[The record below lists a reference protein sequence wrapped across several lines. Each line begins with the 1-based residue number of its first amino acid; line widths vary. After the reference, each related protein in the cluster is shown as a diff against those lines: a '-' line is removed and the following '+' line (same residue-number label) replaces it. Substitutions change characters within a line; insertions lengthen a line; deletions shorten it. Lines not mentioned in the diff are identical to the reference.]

1 MYVQLLVIFLSL
13 IAAWYYSQGLTLWNQ
28 DHRRK
33 QYVIFVCILLIL
45 QSGLRHLSVGADTFA
60 YKVMFDDVKSTNWEQ
75 IWQNFY
81 DVYVS
86 GEGKDAGYPLFEK
99 LFQIFFPEYRIFLF
113 AIAIFF
119 FGSLGQ
125 FLYRNTHKIR
135 DILISVCL
143 YQVLFYGFFS
153 VTGIRQTIATIST
166 LLGYKYIQERRFFPF
181 IILIVIAAF
190 IHKSVLIFLPFYFL
204 ARFKYSHWLLIGST
218 LAVPFIFPLAR
229 RFATI
234 LATLS
239 ANDTYMGYAESDY
252 ETSGA
257 QVFFIFMF
265 LIALVTIFKSKSII
279 HNKNINTVPIINGFS
294 IALIFT
300 PLTWVDPS
308 LMRVVQYYS
317 IFSLLLLPILIDIY
331 SSSRKNKSAI
341 AAICILLFC
350 LVLIRRH
357 TDYAFFWENIASRS
371 IIHYN

>member
-45 QSGLRHLSVGADTFA
+45 QSGLRDVSVGADTLA
-60 YKVMFDDVKSTNWEQ
+60 YKISFESIKTTSWEQ

-81 DVYVS
+81 NVYVL
-86 GEGKDAGYPLFEK
+86 GEGKDAGYPLLEK
-99 LFQIFFPEYRIFLF
+99 IFYTICPEYRIYLF
-113 AIAIFF
+113 SIAIFF
-119 FGSLGQ
+119 FWSLGLFIYQ
-125 FLYRNTHKIR
+125 NTIR
-135 DILISVCL
+135 ISDVLISVCL

-204 ARFKYSHWLLIGST
+204 ARFKHSRWLLIGST

-239 ANDTYMGYAESDY
+239 ASDTYMGYAESDY

-257 QVFFIFMF
+257 RVFFIFMF
-265 LIALVTIFKSKSII
+265 LIALVTILKSKSII
-279 HNKNINTVPIINGFS
+279 HNKNINTAPIINGFS
-294 IALIFT
+294 LALIFT

-317 IFSLLLLPILIDIY
+317 IFSLLLLPIIINAY
-331 SSSRKNKSAI
+331 SSNTNNKKLIITIS
-341 AAICILLFC
+341 ILCFC
-350 LVLIRRH
+350 LILIKRN
-357 TDYAFFWENIASRS
+357 TYYAFF
-371 IIHYN
+371 